1 MKTNI
6 DYDPNDIQIHRA
18 RVLLG
23 DPIAEAMEVLIQYAN
38 RINERNEHKTAYTGL
53 QVLEVMT
60 QPILPIHEMT
70 AMVKHS
76 QLGNY
81 LPTMEEQVAA
91 RKLTGRETIKP
102 VNMFVDHDRYMG
114 RTLRIAVETIGHLLT
129 NPGKWVQIE
138 DHDRSESGDKELAG
152 TVNRML
158 GSLGISVTIRS
169 VADPHSMGR
178 LTQLSIPPI
187 NKQKVL
193 K

>member
-6 DYDPNDIQIHRA
+6 DYDPDDIQIHRA

-23 DPIAEAMEVLIQYAN
+23 DPIAEAMELLIQYAN
-38 RINERNEHKTAYTGL
+38 RINKKNENKTSYTGL
-53 QVLEVMT
+53 QVLGVMT
-60 QPILPIHEMT
+60 QPVMELHDMT
-70 AMVKHS
+70 AMVKYS

-81 LPTMEEQVAA
+81 LPTMEEQTAA
-91 RKLTGRETIKP
+91 RRLTGRETVRP
-102 VNMFVDHDRYMG
+102 VNMFVDHDRCMG
-114 RTLRIAVETIGHLLT
+114 RTLRIAVETIGYLLA

-169 VADPHSMGR
+169 VADPRSMGR

>member
-1 MKTNI
+1 MKINI

-23 DPIAEAMEVLIQYAN
+23 DPIAEAMELLIQYAN
-38 RINERNEHKTAYTGL
+38 RINKKNENKTSYTGL
-53 QVLEVMT
+53 QVLGVMT
-60 QPILPIHEMT
+60 QPVMELHSMT

-76 QLGNY
+76 QLADY
-81 LPTMEEQVAA
+81 MPTMEEQMAA

-102 VNMFVDHDRYMG
+102 VNMFVDHDRCMG
-114 RTLRIAVETIGHLLT
+114 RTLRIAIETIGYLLA

-158 GSLGISVTIRS
+158 GSLGIPVTIRS
-169 VADPHSMGR
+169 VADPSSLGR
-178 LTQLSIPPI
+178 LIQLSIPPI

>member
-6 DYDPNDIQIHRA
+6 DYDPDDIQIHRA

-23 DPIAEAMEVLIQYAN
+23 DPIAEAMELLIQYAN
-38 RINERNEHKTAYTGL
+38 RINEKNENKTSYTGL
-53 QVLEVMT
+53 QVLGVMT
-60 QPILPIHEMT
+60 QPVMELHSMT

-76 QLGNY
+76 QLADY
-81 LPTMEEQVAA
+81 MPTMEEQMAA

-102 VNMFVDHDRYMG
+102 VNMFVDHDRCMG
-114 RTLRIAVETIGHLLT
+114 RTLRIAVETIGYLLS

-138 DHDRSESGDKELAG
+138 DHDRSESGTKELAG
-152 TVNRML
+152 MIHKML
-158 GSLGISVTIRS
+158 GGLAIPVTVRS
-169 VADPHSMGR
+169 IADPHSMDR
-178 LTQLSIPPI
+178 LIQLSIPPI

>member
-1 MKTNI
+1 MKINI
-6 DYDPNDIQIHRA
+6 DYDPDDIQIHRA

-38 RINERNEHKTAYTGL
+38 RINEKNENKTSYTGL
-53 QVLEVMT
+53 QVLGVMT
-60 QPILPIHEMT
+60 QPVMELHSMT

-76 QLGNY
+76 QLADY
-81 LPTMEEQVAA
+81 MPTMEEQMAA

-102 VNMFVDHDRYMG
+102 VNMFVDHDRCMG
-114 RTLRIAVETIGHLLT
+114 RTLRIAVETIGYLLS

-138 DHDRSESGDKELAG
+138 DHDRSESGTKELAG
-152 TVNRML
+152 MIHKML
-158 GSLGISVTIRS
+158 GGLAIPVTVRS
-169 VADPHSMGR
+169 IADPHSMDR
-178 LTQLSIPPI
+178 LIQLSIPPI

>member
-1 MKTNI
+1 MKINI

-23 DPIAEAMEVLIQYAN
+23 DPIAEAMELLIQYAN
-38 RINERNEHKTAYTGL
+38 RINVKNENKTSYTGL
-53 QVLEVMT
+53 QVLGVMT
-60 QPILPIHEMT
+60 QPVMELHDMT
-70 AMVKHS
+70 AMVKYS

-81 LPTMEEQVAA
+81 LPTMEEQTAA
-91 RKLTGRETIKP
+91 RRLTGRETVRP
-102 VNMFVDHDRYMG
+102 VNMFVDHDRCMG
-114 RTLRIAVETIGHLLT
+114 RTLRIAVETIGYLLA

-138 DHDRSESGDKELAG
+138 DHDHSESGNKELAG
-152 TVNRML
+152 MINRML
-158 GSLGISVTIRS
+158 GGLGIPVTIRS
-169 VADPHSMGR
+169 VADPCSMGR

>member
-6 DYDPNDIQIHRA
+6 DYDPDDIQIHRA

-23 DPIAEAMEVLIQYAN
+23 DPIAEAMELLIQYAN
-38 RINERNEHKTAYTGL
+38 RINVKNENKTSYTGL
-53 QVLEVMT
+53 QVLGVMT
-60 QPILPIHEMT
+60 QPILPTHEMT

-81 LPTMEEQVAA
+81 LPTMEEQTAA
-91 RKLTGRETIKP
+91 RRLTGRETVRP
-102 VNMFVDHDRYMG
+102 VNMFVDHDRCMG
-114 RTLRIAVETIGHLLT
+114 RTLRIAVETIGYLLA

-138 DHDRSESGDKELAG
+138 DHDHSESGNKELAG
-152 TVNRML
+152 MINRML
-158 GSLGISVTIRS
+158 GGLGIPVTVRS
-169 VADPHSMGR
+169 VPDPNSLNHQ
-178 LTQLSIPPI
+178 TQLSIPPI

>member
-6 DYDPNDIQIHRA
+6 DYDPDDIQIHRA

-23 DPIAEAMEVLIQYAN
+23 DPIAEAMELLIKYAHW
-38 RINERNEHKTAYTGL
+38 INEMNEHKTSYTGL
-53 QVLEVMT
+53 QVLGVMT
-60 QPILPIHEMT
+60 QPVMELHNMT
-70 AMVKHS
+70 AMVRHS
-76 QLGNY
+76 QLANY
-81 LPTMEEQVAA
+81 MPTMEEQVAA
-91 RKLTGRETIKP
+91 RKLTGRETITP
-102 VNMFVDHDRYMG
+102 VNMFVAHDRCMG
-114 RTLRIAVETIGHLLT
+114 RTLRTAVETIGYLLA

-158 GSLGISVTIRS
+158 GSLGISVTTRS

>member
-6 DYDPNDIQIHRA
+6 DYDPDDIQIHRA

-23 DPIAEAMEVLIQYAN
+23 DPIAEAMELLIQYAN
-38 RINERNEHKTAYTGL
+38 RINVKNENKTSYTGL
-53 QVLEVMT
+53 QVLGVMT
-60 QPILPIHEMT
+60 QPILPTHEMT

-81 LPTMEEQVAA
+81 LPTMEEQTAA
-91 RKLTGRETIKP
+91 RRLTGRETVRP
-102 VNMFVDHDRYMG
+102 VNMFVDHDRCMG
-114 RTLRIAVETIGHLLT
+114 RTLRIAVETIGYLLA

-138 DHDRSESGDKELAG
+138 DHDHSESGNKELAG
-152 TVNRML
+152 MINRML
-158 GSLGISVTIRS
+158 GGLGIPVTVRS
-169 VADPHSMGR
+169 IADPHSMGR

>member
-6 DYDPNDIQIHRA
+6 DYDPDDIQIHQA

-23 DPIAEAMEVLIQYAN
+23 DPIAEAMELLIQYAN
-38 RINERNEHKTAYTGL
+38 RINVKNENKTSYTGL
-53 QVLEVMT
+53 QVLGVMT
-60 QPILPIHEMT
+60 QPILPTHEMT

-81 LPTMEEQVAA
+81 LPTMEEQTAA
-91 RKLTGRETIKP
+91 RRLTGRETVRP
-102 VNMFVDHDRYMG
+102 VNVFVDHDRCMG
-114 RTLRIAVETIGHLLT
+114 RTLRIAVETIGYLLA

-138 DHDRSESGDKELAG
+138 DHDHSESGNKELAG
-152 TVNRML
+152 MINRVL
-158 GSLGISVTIRS
+158 GSLGIPVTIRS
-169 VADPHSMGR
+169 VADPCSMGR

>member
-1 MKTNI
+1 MKINI
-6 DYDPNDIQIHRA
+6 DYDPDDIQIHRA

-38 RINERNEHKTAYTGL
+38 RINEKNEYKTSYTGL
-53 QVLEVMT
+53 QVLGVMT
-60 QPILPIHEMT
+60 QPVMELHVMT
-70 AMVKHS
+70 AMVKHY
-76 QLGNY
+76 QLADY
-81 LPTMEEQVAA
+81 MPTMEEQMAA

-102 VNMFVDHDRYMG
+102 VNMFVDHDRCMG
-114 RTLRIAVETIGHLLT
+114 RTLRIAVETIGYLLS

-138 DHDRSESGDKELAG
+138 DHDRSESGTKELAG
-152 TVNRML
+152 MIHKML
-158 GSLGISVTIRS
+158 GGLAIPVTVRS
-169 VADPHSMGR
+169 IADPHSMGR

>member
-1 MKTNI
+1 MKINI

-38 RINERNEHKTAYTGL
+38 RINEKNEYKTSYTGL
-53 QVLEVMT
+53 QVLGVMT
-60 QPILPIHEMT
+60 QPVMELHDMT

-76 QLGNY
+76 QLADY
-81 LPTMEEQVAA
+81 MPTMEEQMAA

-102 VNMFVDHDRYMG
+102 VNMFVDHDRCMG
-114 RTLRIAVETIGHLLT
+114 RTLRTAVETIGYLLA

-138 DHDRSESGDKELAG
+138 DHDHSESGNKELAG
-152 TVNRML
+152 MINRML
-158 GSLGISVTIRS
+158 GGLGIPVTVRS
-169 VADPHSMGR
+169 IADPHSMDR
-178 LTQLSIPPI
+178 LIQLSIPPI